1 MKIKTNQ
8 GKEFELSD
16 VLLYSVNKNKIITI
30 VNDEEQ
36 MKKFSITGSANDAP
50 ISIIDYSDATLNE
63 IITSMKQIKSYQVS
77 DSKDIDVKY
86 IDGTSIM
93 FDESNMEIINSNLQ
107 AQRKA
112 NEENALRAWYDL
124 PDKEKELKKK
134 QTKKNFLKGLS
145 VTLAATVLAG
155 GLYIA
160 GKNMKKTKPEET
172 VGEIVSEEMYN
183 PTDPRKTI
191 IVEEPRSDYT
201 TEAAALYKETEEI
214 NPFIIRYQ
222 QVVNINWNQ
231 ELALEVVEFINGQYP
246 TSMLAMNEENA
257 EEERTKIMQAIDLL
271 IAGNLNPEVT
281 ANEMINLEKYIVNE
295 QGKVLVHNA
304 MTIAR
309 ACINESIGEP
319 NNGEIIEYKD
329 WIEIPKPYIDSNG
342 KLNFSEIVDESN
354 WTNVNKFSKSYTD
367 SIDQL
372 LNYEYDTLNDPS
384 FLSASSNVRIVVSS
398 IFQSINATLP
408 TKPYYITINAPGKEE
423 TILYYR
429 YFYDEVNDVAYYP
442 EEGKNATIQYREY
455 FKDENKETKSG
466 KVYSEN
472 EMFVMAGSPLELNDS
487 KTYASEA
494 NSNIKQYGIQ
504 TKLDSVY
511 NTAIDDFKLS
521 REQNI
526 KSR

>member
-1 MKIKTNQ
+1 MKIITKQ

-50 ISIIDYSDATLNE
+50 ISIIDYSDDTLNE
-63 IITSMKQIKSYQVS
+63 IITSMKQIKCYQVS
-77 DSKDIDVKY
+77 DSKDIDVEY
-86 IDGTSIM
+86 TDGTSIM
-93 FDESNMEIINSNLQ
+93 FDESNMEVINSNLQ
-107 AQRKA
+107 AQKKA

-191 IVEEPRSDYT
+191 IVDEPRSDYT

-246 TSMLAMNEENA
+246 TSMLAMNDENA

-271 IAGNLNPEVT
+271 IAGNLNPEIKD
-281 ANEMINLEKYIVNE
+281 NEMINLEKYIVNE

-319 NNGEIIEYKD
+319 NNGEII
-329 WIEIPKPYIDSNG
+329 
-342 KLNFSEIVDESN
+342 DERD
-354 WTNVNKFSKSYTD
+354 WTNINKFSKSYTD

-384 FLSASSNVRIVVSS
+384 FLSAPSNVRIVVSS
-398 IFQSINATLP
+398 IFQSINGTLP
-408 TKPYYITINAPGKEE
+408 TKPYYITISAPGKEE

-472 EMFVMAGSPLELNDS
+472 EMFVMADSPLELNDS
-487 KTYASEA
+487 KTYAAEA

-511 NTAIDDFKLS
+511 NTAIEDFKLS